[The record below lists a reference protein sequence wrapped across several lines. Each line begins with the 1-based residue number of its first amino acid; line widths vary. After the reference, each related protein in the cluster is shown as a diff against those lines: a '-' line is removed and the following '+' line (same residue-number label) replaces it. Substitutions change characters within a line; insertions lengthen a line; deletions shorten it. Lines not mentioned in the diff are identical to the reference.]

1 MPYPDSAPKPL
12 DLNFFKYNASVARSP
27 SFINL
32 REVSC
37 RFKLPPGTYCIIP
50 STFDPNEEGE
60 FLLRVF
66 SENKN
71 IMEYVKSDDSDN
83 KTNVRV
89 KDESDDLPPS
99 YPPPPAPSYRS
110 GYPSYPPQSPYY
122 STYAQPPYPM
132 TNPYS
137 SPYPAPYPPSYQPP
151 YGAPYPS
158 NSNPYNYNQGQNYQQ
173 LDNNYQN
180 YSYNPNYPYPK

>member
-1 MPYPDSAPKPL
+1 MISKSFVFQLPYPDRVPKPL

-37 RFKLPPGTYCIIP
+37 RFKLPPGTYCIVP

-71 IMEYVKSDDSDN
+71 NME
-83 KTNVRV
+83 
-89 KDESDDLPPS
+89 
-99 YPPPPAPSYRS
+99 
-110 GYPSYPPQSPYY
+110 
-122 STYAQPPYPM
+122 
-132 TNPYS
+132 
-137 SPYPAPYPPSYQPP
+137 
-151 YGAPYPS
+151 
-158 NSNPYNYNQGQNYQQ
+158 
-173 LDNNYQN
+173 
-180 YSYNPNYPYPK
+180 